1 VKRKILALVMA
12 AVMTISTVGCGNSK
26 RVVSDFQYR
35 NIDVS
40 GPPVTITYLTIGDK
54 PINGMTEKVLDK
66 LNELLLKKVNA
77 KLDIYYIGWNDY
89 LENYNKTLSLG
100 NVNVDLIA
108 AGGDWLDAWPNA
120 AKGYFLPLSEDMLRT
135 YCPQTYKYVSSMDWD
150 CCTYDGKIYFIPEN
164 EYTQWINYGF
174 VYRLDDVKNVEK
186 AKSNDLGR
194 DFNIGEIQDWG
205 TLDEFF
211 TLYREQNPEKLFWDA
226 DGKETKQALGYI
238 MSESNYIPIYELSEY
253 GVWGIFKNA
262 QSQIVSPYMSGNYL
276 YNYAKIMKKWNE
288 LGVWRSDFKDYKDN
302 YEAFYNGDTS
312 VVLATTED
320 YYTTIKPN
328 MEIYQPEAKLKFFW
342 FGKENLVKTSILHGA
357 MAISS
362 KSKNPERALMV
373 YDILRNDVECYR
385 LIRYGIEGVQYQ
397 INPKDMLERPN
408 GYNDEKDGI
417 TTNFWWG
424 RRDSYEKADSTYA
437 WDDYNELKAE
447 YNKIAIDYPWDRYR
461 FMTTNINKTIEEVT
475 KVCDKY
481 IPEITYGR
489 YEGTP
494 EAEVNEFRTALK
506 AAGVDEVK
514 TYLQNIYDADKAK
527 NGH

>member
-1 VKRKILALVMA
+1 
-12 AVMTISTVGCGNSK
+12 
-26 RVVSDFQYR
+26 
-35 NIDVS
+35 
-40 GPPVTITYLTIGDK
+40 
-54 PINGMTEKVLDK
+54 
-66 LNELLLKKVNA
+66 
-77 KLDIYYIGWNDY
+77 
-89 LENYNKTLSLG
+89 
-100 NVNVDLIA
+100 
-108 AGGDWLDAWPNA
+108 
-120 AKGYFLPLSEDMLRT
+120 
-135 YCPQTYKYVSSMDWD
+135 
-150 CCTYDGKIYFIPEN
+150 
-164 EYTQWINYGF
+164 
-174 VYRLDDVKNVEK
+174 
-186 AKSNDLGR
+186 
-194 DFNIGEIQDWG
+194 
-205 TLDEFF
+205 
-211 TLYREQNPEKLFWDA
+211 
-226 DGKETKQALGYI
+226 
-238 MSESNYIPIYELSEY
+238 
-253 GVWGIFKNA
+253 
-262 QSQIVSPYMSGNYL
+262 
-276 YNYAKIMKKWNE
+276 
-288 LGVWRSDFKDYKDN
+288 
-302 YEAFYNGDTS
+302 
-312 VVLATTED
+312 
-320 YYTTIKPN
+320 

-397 INPKDMLERPN
+397 INQKDMLERPN
-408 GYNDEKDGI
+408 GDNDEKDGI

-424 RRDSYEKADSTYA
+424 RRDSYEKADSNYA

-461 FMTTNINKTIEEVT
+461 FMTTNINNTIEEVT

>member
-1 VKRKILALVMA
+1 MKRKILALVMA

-194 DFNIGEIQDWG
+194 DFNIGEIQDWD

-238 MSESNYIPIYELSEY
+238 MSEVTIFPSTNLANMEY
-253 GVWGIFKNA
+253 G
-262 QSQIVSPYMSGNYL
+262 
-276 YNYAKIMKKWNE
+276 
-288 LGVWRSDFKDYKDN
+288 
-302 YEAFYNGDTS
+302 AF
-312 VVLATTED
+312 LR
-320 YYTTIKPN
+320 
-328 MEIYQPEAKLKFFW
+328 ML
-342 FGKENLVKTSILHGA
+342 
-357 MAISS
+357 
-362 KSKNPERALMV
+362 RA
-373 YDILRNDVECYR
+373 R
-385 LIRYGIEGVQYQ
+385 
-397 INPKDMLERPN
+397 
-408 GYNDEKDGI
+408 
-417 TTNFWWG
+417 
-424 RRDSYEKADSTYA
+424 
-437 WDDYNELKAE
+437 
-447 YNKIAIDYPWDRYR
+447 
-461 FMTTNINKTIEEVT
+461 
-475 KVCDKY
+475 
-481 IPEITYGR
+481 
-489 YEGTP
+489 
-494 EAEVNEFRTALK
+494 
-506 AAGVDEVK
+506 
-514 TYLQNIYDADKAK
+514 
-527 NGH
+527 